1 MVLTAHINLLSG
13 DEAHILDCQTGSDP
27 GSVKGCRAVSVACDP
42 GFPLTLRLH
51 QAGAARLL
59 GAGRAGRAG
68 YPVIDTTDRMGLIC
82 SGATDSTAVN
92 MICRNLGYKHVT
104 ILIAVTISSST
115 SHRFLGTEVACWILW
130 TSVLLTAILRV
141 RGCEVPGK

>member
-104 ILIAVTISSST
+104 IFIAVIIFSST
-115 SHRFLGTEVACWILW
+115 SQLF
-130 TSVLLTAILRV
+130 
-141 RGCEVPGK
+141 